1 MFFFL
6 LFGGVSDT
14 AWIGELSPMYVYQ
27 LSYLSMLLAFH
38 ILMDFLDDQ
47 IHNVKVAKCN
57 DF

>member
-1 MFFFL
+1 
-6 LFGGVSDT
+6 
-14 AWIGELSPMYVYQ
+14 MYVYQ

-47 IHNVKVAKCN
+47 IHNVNVAKCN